1 MIDPAMFSSG
11 ALTGA
16 MAQQDVEALQKALTA
31 GYGTNSPELT
41 GGAALR
47 VQSLDPVM
55 QVALQTNKH
64 FVLFNRLPKTKP
76 GGTVDEWTEQDDIGG
91 FLGGSTNS
99 EVGVIRDATGAY
111 QRMVGMVKFLMTR
124 RQVSLVV
131 TLQKAIA
138 DAEAT
143 EYSNGAKQ
151 LLSDLEY
158 LLFEGDESVV
168 ETEFSG
174 IKAQL
179 MAGVA
184 SGRVPPENIIDLN
197 GQPLES
203 QHHLNAAAAHI
214 AGYGQFGSATDL
226 FMNQSVQQDFD
237 NYLDPAYRVPL
248 SQVGDTGTKIGA
260 PVVGI
265 RTSNGNVATNQ
276 DVFIRNEL
284 MKKAFQ
290 TIKPGIASKNMGRMP
305 TSVTADAL
313 ISAADSRFTEA
324 RSGTYVYGIAG
335 TNEKGPSPVRLTSQI
350 AVAAG
355 KKVILTIEASAE
367 SEESG
372 YVIYRGRQNGPA
384 AVADLREV
392 CRIRRQG
399 ATTVFEDVNR
409 IIPGSQEAY
418 VLNLSPGDTAI
429 TFRQLLPMLKW
440 QLYPT
445 DSPII
450 PWAQMYFGFLRMS
463 KRKQHVLVNN
473 IVTRNQVW
481 RPFEGE

>member
-1 MIDPAMFSSG
+1 MIDPAIFSSG
-11 ALTGA
+11 AITGA
-16 MAQQDVEALQKALTA
+16 MAQADVEALQKALVA

-55 QVALQTNKH
+55 QVALQQNKH
-64 FVLFNRLPKTKP
+64 YVLFNRLAKTKP

-91 FLGGSTNS
+91 FLGGSTNT
-99 EVGVIRDATGAY
+99 ETGVIRDATGAY

-138 DAEAT
+138 DAESV
-143 EYSNGAKQ
+143 EYANGAKQ

-158 LLFEGDESVV
+158 LLFEGDEGVV

-179 MAGVA
+179 LAGVA
-184 SGRVPPENIIDLN
+184 SGRVPPENIMDMD
-197 GQPLES
+197 GAPLES
-203 QHHLNAAAAHI
+203 QHPLNAAAAHI
-214 AGYGQFGSATDL
+214 AGYGQFGTATDL
-226 FMNQSVQQDFD
+226 FMNQATQQDFD
-237 NYLDPAYRVPL
+237 NRLDPAYRVPL
-248 SQVGDTGTKIGA
+248 SNVGDTGTKIGA

-265 RTSNGNVATNQ
+265 RTSNGNIATSQ
-276 DVFIRNEL
+276 DVFIRDEK
-284 MKKAFQ
+284 MKRAFQ
-290 TIKPGIASKNMGRMP
+290 LLRPGIAAKNAGRIP
-305 TSVTADAL
+305 TSVTVDASL
-313 ISAADSRFTEA
+313 NAADSRFTLP
-324 RSGTYVYGIAG
+324 RSGTYVWGVAG
-335 TNEKGPSPVRLTSQI
+335 TNEKGPSAVVLTGQI
-350 AVAAG
+350 AVGQG
-355 KKVILTIEASAE
+355 KKARLTIEASAE
-367 SEESG
+367 GEESG

-384 AVADLREV
+384 AVSDLREV

-399 ATTVFEDVNR
+399 ATTVFEDLNR
-409 IIPGSQEAY
+409 LIPGSQESY
-418 VLNLSPGDTAI
+418 VLNLNPSDTAI

-463 KRKQHVLVNN
+463 KRKQHVLINN
-473 IVTRNQVW
+473 IITRNQVW
-481 RPFEGE
+481 RPFANE

>member
-1 MIDPAMFSSG
+1 MLDPAIFASG
-11 ALTGA
+11 AITGA
-16 MAQQDVEALQKALTA
+16 MAQADVEALQKALTA
-31 GYGTNSPELT
+31 GYGTNAPELT

-76 GGTVDEWTEQDDIGG
+76 LGTVDEWTEQDDIGG
-91 FLGGSTNS
+91 FLGGSTNT
-99 EVGVIRDATGAY
+99 ETGVIRDATGAY
-111 QRMVGMVKFLMTR
+111 QRMVGMVKFLMAR

-158 LLFEGDESVV
+158 LLFEGDDGVV
-168 ETEFSG
+168 PTEFSG

-179 MAGVA
+179 LAGVA
-184 SGRVPPENIIDLN
+184 SGRVPPENIIDMD
-197 GQPLES
+197 GKPLES
-203 QHHLNAAAAHI
+203 QHELNAAAAHI
-214 AGYGQFGSATDL
+214 AGYGQFGTATDL
-226 FMNQSVQQDFD
+226 FMNQATQQDFD
-237 NYLDPAYRVPL
+237 NRLDPAYRVPL
-248 SQVGDTGTKIGA
+248 SNVGDTGAKIGA

-265 RTSNGNVATNQ
+265 RTSNGNIATNQ
-276 DVFIRNEL
+276 DVFIRHEG
-284 MKKAFQ
+284 MKRAFQ
-290 TIKPGIASKNMGRMP
+290 LIKPAIAAANAGMTP
-305 TSVTADAL
+305 TSVTTDATGN
-313 ISAADSRFTEA
+313 AADSKFTTA
-324 RSGTYVYGIAG
+324 RAGTYVYGVAG
-335 TNEKGPSPVRLTSQI
+335 VSEKGASTVSLTGQI

-355 KKVILTIEASAE
+355 KKVVLTIAASAAGQE
-367 SEESG
+367 TG

-392 CRIRRQG
+392 CRIPRVG
-399 ATTVFEDVNR
+399 ATTTFEDVNR
-409 IIPGSQEAY
+409 IVPGSQEAY

-429 TFRQLLPMLKW
+429 TFRQLMPMLKW

-463 KRKQHVLVNN
+463 KRKQHVMVRN

-481 RPFEGE
+481 RPFADE